1 MKNENEIYC
10 FEISP
15 VNEIYYNEDSMYGV
29 YSFNTR
35 DSIPY
40 TKSYPFD
47 EELYT
52 GTITGKMQQLS
63 IGLKYD
69 CRATSV
75 YNKKYKRYQYEI
87 IDATPKRISSEEEQK
102 EFLKCILTARQVDA
116 LVSVYPKIVDM
127 IINEEEIDLSK
138 VKGVKEKSFNKIKD
152 KVLENYVLSDIIRM
166 LKPYGITIDAI
177 KRLMKNEK
185 SVAIL
190 KKKLEENPYK
200 LTEIKGFGFNRVD
213 KIALQINPKLRLS
226 EYRVRSFLT
235 YTLKQI
241 GSNEGHSRV
250 DLIELDNIVKKN
262 IKECYNIYNEI
273 VEKEIKRPRQLYI
286 SFDNNEEGEVGLLKY
301 YEIEKSILDKL
312 NSIEFCN
319 SYTVDDEKIN
329 NASKD
334 FFKNKG
340 YNLTEHQKEVMYSLQ
355 SNNVVILTG
364 KSGTGKSSCID
375 AVLRA
380 FDDKKIEMCALS
392 AKASRRMVET
402 TGREAK
408 TIHRLLKFNGNEFEY
423 NKTNPLQADLVI
435 VDEASMINSSIFLN
449 LLNAID
455 YCTKILIVFD
465 DGQLPPIGV
474 GNIATDLL
482 LSKFK
487 HVHLDEVHRQ
497 ALDSGILVDANTI
510 RDGINPIEKPK
521 PNIIRG
527 NLKDMFYSFKTDK
540 EDIFNMAIQYYLKS
554 LNKLDV
560 MDVSI
565 CVPRKESSIN
575 CTENLNNRIQE
586 LLLSNESKKIE
597 RGNKL
602 FKLGA
607 KVIQKSNNYEKDVV
621 NGEMGIIT
629 NINNK
634 EDFVEVTFDKDKK
647 VVYEGKELTELDLA
661 YALTTHSM
669 QGSECNTVIVVLDMN
684 SYILLS
690 RELIYTAITRAKK
703 RCLVIA
709 EPKAFNLGIKKKSNK
724 RNTWLQLLLNK

>member
-152 KVLENYVLSDIIRM
+152 KILENYVLSDIIRM
-166 LKPYGITIDAI
+166 LKPYGVTIDAI

-634 EDFVEVTFDKDKK
+634 EDFIEVTFDKDKK